1 MKREMR
7 RCKHC
12 RCHFEVCPKVKK
24 HEYCRKAKCQRAR
37 KAAAQK
43 RRMSEAPQYRQDQY
57 AAQKDWRANHPD
69 YWKQYRAKNQDYTK
83 RNREMQRERN
93 RCRGVPQAVA
103 AQNDEI
109 AKMDAL
115 SVKNVLLSGRYKILP
130 LSSANIATMTPIIV
144 EIDVIKGTYRV

>member
-7 RCKHC
+7 RCRHC
-12 RCHFEVCPKVKK
+12 GCLFEVCRKVKK

-43 RRMSEAPQYRQDQY
+43 RRMAEDPQYRQDQY

-83 RNREMQRERN
+83 INREMQRERN
-93 RCRGVPQAVA
+93 RCRRVPQPVA

-109 AKMDAL
+109 AKMNTL
-115 SVKNVLLSGRYKILP
+115 SVKNHILSGRYKMLP
-130 LSSANIATMTPIIV
+130 LFPANIATMTPIIV
-144 EIDVIKGTYRV
+144 EIDVIKGTCRV